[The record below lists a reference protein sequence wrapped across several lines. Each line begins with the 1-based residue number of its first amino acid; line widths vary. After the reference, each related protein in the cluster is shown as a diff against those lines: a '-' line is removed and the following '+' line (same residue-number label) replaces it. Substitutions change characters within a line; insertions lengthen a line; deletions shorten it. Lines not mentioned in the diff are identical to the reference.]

1 MCCINNTPF
10 IKKKH
15 ILETFKIFKKNKF
28 RRIVM
33 LAKKIDKENTY
44 FRQAFNRNGIL
55 YPIFTKILINSKI
68 NRQNQT
74 DNFINV
80 GDLRWASIK
89 SLSSYK
95 EFNKDISKN
104 GYSFIEVKSN
114 EYIDLNSESDWM
126 IALQR
131 FKK

>member
-1 MCCINNTPF
+1 
-10 IKKKH
+10 
-15 ILETFKIFKKNKF
+15 
-28 RRIVM
+28 M

-55 YPIFTKILINSKI
+55 IQSSRKFINSKI

-114 EYIDLNSESDWM
+114 EYIDLNSESDWK
-126 IALQR
+126 IL
-131 FKK
+131 FKGLKNDTYIRY

>member
-1 MCCINNTPF
+1 
-10 IKKKH
+10 
-15 ILETFKIFKKNKF
+15 
-28 RRIVM
+28 M

-114 EYIDLNSESDWM
+114 EYIDLNSE
-126 IALQR
+126 
-131 FKK
+131 

>member
-1 MCCINNTPF
+1 
-10 IKKKH
+10 
-15 ILETFKIFKKNKF
+15 
-28 RRIVM
+28 M
-33 LAKKIDKENTY
+33 LAKKLIKK
-44 FRQAFNRNGIL
+44 IL
-55 YPIFTKILINSKI
+55 ILTSIQQERYSLSIFTKILINSKI

-114 EYIDLNSESDWM
+114 EYIDLNSESDWK

-131 FKK
+131 FKNDTYIRY